1 MADPEETLSSL
12 VREPGRVCERRK
24 LKVIKEKSKVLK
36 LSLIKWG
43 RGAGTPTSETGVGGA
58 RGERLQM
65 LQIHGVDGDM
75 KVELKQVWARLE

>member
-1 MADPEETLSSL
+1 MTLSMYVADPEETLSSL

-43 RGAGTPTSETGVGGA
+43 RGQEHLQVRLGSE
-58 RGERLQM
+58 
-65 LQIHGVDGDM
+65 
-75 KVELKQVWARLE
+75 ELEVSDFKCFRSMEWMAI